1 MAKGRETLKAAPRS
15 DFGSRT
21 SRRLRREGLVP
32 GVVYS
37 GGSEARAFQVAE
49 RDVRNVLGEGAALF
63 DLEIEGGKAVPV
75 VVKEQQLH
83 PVRGSLQ
90 HIDLQEVRLDE
101 AIQAEVAI
109 ELEGTETAPGVKG
122 GGVLE
127 HVTREVTV
135 EALPTEIPDRIVA
148 DVSAMEIN
156 DTLQLSALVVPEGVT
171 LVADDPDE
179 VTIATLSPPR
189 VEEEPEPAV
198 EEETELVGED
208 GEAAAEDGESARAT
222 RATPA
227 GSSPVD
233 LSPPPA
239 ERGEGEQ
246 SGDRILIVGLGN
258 PGERYAATR
267 HNVGFEVAAE
277 LSRRWDLPKAKSKFG
292 GLLSEGRAGPGGPR
306 VAILL
311 PQTQMNVSG
320 DSAGPARGSL
330 KVPLDRVDRPP
341 RRDRPAL
348 RRGPRPPRRRPGRP
362 QRPQEPQA
370 RLRRPRVLA
379 RAGRASAGP
388 TRPIRRSSPPTCSA
402 ASASRAI
409 EVAALIETRR
419 RRDRD
424 A

>member
-37 GGSEARAFQVAE
+37 GGAESRAFQAPE
-49 RDVRNVLGEGAALF
+49 REIRNVLGEGAALF

-75 VVKEQQLH
+75 VVKEQQHH

-101 AIQAEVAI
+101 AIQADVVI
-109 ELEGTETAPGVKG
+109 ELEGADSAPGVKG

-171 LVADDPDE
+171 LVADDPEE

-198 EEETELVGED
+198 EEEAELVGEEGD
-208 GEAAAEDGESARAT
+208 AAAEDG
-222 RATPA
+222 
-227 GSSPVD
+227 
-233 LSPPPA
+233 
-239 ERGEGEQ
+239 
-246 SGDRILIVGLGN
+246 GD
-258 PGERYAATR
+258 
-267 HNVGFEVAAE
+267 
-277 LSRRWDLPKAKSKFG
+277 G
-292 GLLSEGRAGPGGPR
+292 GD
-306 VAILL
+306 
-311 PQTQMNVSG
+311 SG
-320 DSAGPARGSL
+320 DSGE
-330 KVPLDRVDRPP
+330 D
-341 RRDRPAL
+341 
-348 RRGPRPPRRRPGRP
+348 
-362 QRPQEPQA
+362 
-370 RLRRPRVLA
+370 
-379 RAGRASAGP
+379 
-388 TRPIRRSSPPTCSA
+388 
-402 ASASRAI
+402 
-409 EVAALIETRR
+409 
-419 RRDRD
+419 
-424 A
+424 